1 MSRGSNPAAE
11 AMQAVADAV
20 HDLRADVRALTPAVP
35 PAQPRG
41 YVSDLIV
48 PRWIAVAMRLCV
60 NIETG
65 ESLAGMLR
73 PVPAAYVTE
82 DQDKTVT
89 VRCVCGA
96 EHERAEVVE
105 CPGGCG
111 RWFLGDPSGVW
122 AVMLPEST
130 ADAA

>member
-1 MSRGSNPAAE
+1 MKGNPTAE

-35 PAQPRG
+35 PAPPRG
-41 YVSDLIV
+41 YVSDLVV

-60 NIETG
+60 NHETG
-65 ESLAGMLR
+65 ESLAGMLKQ
-73 PVPAAYVTE
+73 VPPEYVTE
-82 DQDKTVT
+82 GEEAVT

-96 EHERAEVVE
+96 VHERAEVVE
-105 CPGGCG
+105 CPGGCR

-122 AVMLPEST
+122 AVMLPEPT